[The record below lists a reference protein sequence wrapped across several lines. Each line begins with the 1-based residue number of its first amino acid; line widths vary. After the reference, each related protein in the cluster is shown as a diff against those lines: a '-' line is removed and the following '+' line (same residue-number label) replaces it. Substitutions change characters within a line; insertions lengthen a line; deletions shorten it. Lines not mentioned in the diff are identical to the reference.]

1 MTQDQLVAR
10 VDELE
15 TRLAFQDDTIQALND
30 ALAAQQ
36 FELDR
41 LRRSLELVAK
51 RQADLAAQ
59 VPGDAGEE
67 APPPHY

>member
-41 LRRSLELVAK
+41 LRSSLELVAK

-59 VPGDAGEE
+59 IPGDAGEE